1 MVSQRLLVISDTHG
15 NVPALDTVL
24 RWAGGIAVSAAVFL
38 GDGINDISHATA
50 GSSVEWR
57 IIRGNNDYS
66 FSVPEASV
74 LDFGGKRFFLCHG
87 HHYALYNGYHTLITA
102 ARGMNADAVLFGHT
116 HVPYREDSGGVLLV
130 NPGSI
135 GRPRSIAGATFA
147 LIECTPEQPLAVQFW
162 GINAKGDIREIDVLQ
177 SQRFRQPV

>member
-1 MVSQRLLVISDTHG
+1 MVSQRLLVIADTHG
-15 NVPALDTVL
+15 NVPVLNTVL
-24 RWAGGIAVSAAVFL
+24 QWASGATISAAVFL

-57 IIRGNNDYS
+57 IIRGNNDYA

-74 LDFGGKRFFLCHG
+74 FDFGGKRFFLCHG

-116 HVPYREDSGGVLLV
+116 HVPYHEDTDGILLL

-135 GRPRSIAGATFA
+135 GRPRSIIGATFA
-147 LIECTPEQPLAVQFW
+147 LIECTPEQPFAVQFW
-162 GINAKGDIREIDVLQ
+162 GVDSKGGIQEIEVLPG
-177 SQRFRQPV
+177 QRFRQPV